1 MESVT
6 VPPKLLLAASS
17 RRAALPI
24 SWRRR
29 LVLVGSSV
37 GVGVGV
43 GLISNLTNA
52 GPVPS
57 PASGSGA
64 RTNNPTVASGELL
77 GWSLPFRNAEGHLVA
92 KLSGAGAKP
101 LPNGLFAIRELKVDL
116 YTSTGEPR
124 ASLTT
129 PACRLGD
136 NGKAISSPESFILR
150 QSVGHAQL
158 QGEGF
163 YLNLESHNLIISN
176 HLEALLP
183 FRFPKRTAS
192 QP

>member
-1 MESVT
+1 M
-6 VPPKLLLAASS
+6 
-17 RRAALPI
+17 
-24 SWRRR
+24 
-29 LVLVGSSV
+29 LVGS
-37 GVGVGV
+37 GVGVGL

-57 PASGSGA
+57 PGRGPGA

-77 GWSLPFRNAEGHLVA
+77 GWSLPFRNTEGHLVA

-124 ASLTT
+124 GTLTT
-129 PACRLGD
+129 SACRVGD
-136 NGKAISSPESFILR
+136 NGKEISSPESFTLR
-150 QSVGHAQL
+150 QGVGQAQL

-163 YLNLESHNLIISN
+163 YLNLETHNLIISN
-176 HLEALLP
+176 HLQALLP
-183 FRFPKRTAS
+183 FRFPKRAAS
-192 QP
+192 RP